1 MSDDDVR
8 PGALPVGP
16 LPETPDLHGAYPRLS
31 EPQLAELDR
40 LGIRRATQQG
50 EILFREGEP
59 SATFYVLLAG
69 QAAVLTGYPDDPR
82 LIRVHGPGRF
92 LGELSVLTGQVEFV
106 TTVINVEG
114 EVLAVD
120 VPQLR
125 DLVGRDP
132 EFGELV
138 LRACLIRRS
147 LLITE
152 GAGLYIVGSRF
163 APDTHR
169 LRAFVARNRLPHRFL
184 DIEQDAYAQQL
195 LQQLHVPAENL
206 PVVILRGKDVLYN
219 PTNAELAERV
229 GLGARRPPDELC
241 DLVVVGAGPAGLAA
255 TVYGASEG
263 LTTVVVDGVA
273 IGGQAAT
280 SSRIENYLGFPAGI
294 SGSELAERA
303 ALQAEKFGARLT
315 VPGQAIALH
324 RDDSCYRVQLDGG
337 DGLSARSVVLAMGAK
352 YRRLDVARID
362 EFEMTSV
369 YYAAT
374 KFEARECAHDP
385 VVVVGG
391 GNSAG
396 QAATFLAQHSPRVY
410 LLMLHDDLERD
421 MSHYLAE
428 RVRANARIEVRGNST
443 VCELI
448 GTDHLE
454 AVLVRNTRTGATS
467 RLDARAVFVFIG
479 VAPHTRWLPGGI
491 ALDGDGFVL
500 TGERVPSP
508 EPDGRS
514 LFLETSW
521 PGVFAAGDVRSGS
534 IKRVASAVGEGAM
547 AVRLVHE
554 RLP

>member
-1 MSDDDVR
+1 MSDDVVR
-8 PGALPVGP
+8 PGVLPRGL

-31 EPQLAELDR
+31 DPQLEALEP
-40 LGIRRATQQG
+40 LGVRRATKHG
-50 EILFREGEP
+50 EILFREGER
-59 SATFYVLLAG
+59 SSTFYVLLAG
-69 QAAVLTGYPDDPR
+69 QAVVLTGYPHDPR
-82 LIRVHGPGRF
+82 LIRAHGPGRF
-92 LGELSVLTGQVEFV
+92 LGELSLLTGQVEFV
-106 TTVINVEG
+106 TTAINVQG
-114 EVLAVD
+114 EVLALD
-120 VPQLR
+120 AQQLR

-138 LRACLIRRS
+138 LRAYLIRRS
-147 LLITE
+147 LLITD
-152 GAGLYIVGSRF
+152 GAGLHIVGSRS

-184 DIEQDAYAQQL
+184 DVEQDAYAERL
-195 LQQLHVPAENL
+195 LQQLHVPPEDL
-206 PVVILRGKDVLYN
+206 PVVIVRDEEVLRN
-219 PTNAELAERV
+219 PTNAALAERV
-229 GLGARRPPDELC
+229 GLRARHPPDDLC

-263 LTTVVVDGVA
+263 LTTVVLDGVA

-315 VPGQAIALH
+315 VPGEAIALY
-324 RDDSCYRVQLDGG
+324 RDQYYRVLMDDGV
-337 DGLSARSVVLAMGAK
+337 GLSARSVVLAMGAK

-362 EFEMTSV
+362 DFEMTSV

-374 KFEARECAHDP
+374 RFEARECSNDS

-396 QAATFLAQHSPRVY
+396 QAAIFLAQHSPRVY
-410 LLMLHDDLERD
+410 LLILHDDLGRD
-421 MSHYLAE
+421 MSRYLVE
-428 RVRANARIEVRGNST
+428 QVRSNARIEVVRNST
-443 VCELI
+443 VYELI
-448 GTDHLE
+448 GTEALE
-454 AVLVRNTRTGATS
+454 AVLVQNTRTGDIR

-479 VAPHTRWLPGGI
+479 VEPCTRWLPGGI

-500 TGERVPSP
+500 TGERVP
-508 EPDGRS
+508 RS
-514 LFLETSW
+514 DSRVRPLFLETSW
-521 PGVFAAGDVRSGS
+521 PGVFAVGDVRSGS

>member
-1 MSDDDVR
+1 MSDDVVR
-8 PGALPVGP
+8 PGVLPRGL

-31 EPQLAELDR
+31 DPQLEALEP
-40 LGIRRATQQG
+40 LGVRRATKHG
-50 EILFREGEP
+50 EILFREGER
-59 SATFYVLLAG
+59 SSIFYVLLAG
-69 QAAVLTGYPDDPR
+69 QAVVLTGYPHDPR
-82 LIRVHGPGRF
+82 LIRAHGPGRF
-92 LGELSVLTGQVEFV
+92 LGELSLLTGQVEFV
-106 TTVINVEG
+106 TTAINVQG
-114 EVLAVD
+114 EVLALD
-120 VPQLR
+120 AQQLR

-138 LRACLIRRS
+138 LRAYLIRRS
-147 LLITE
+147 LLITD
-152 GAGLYIVGSRF
+152 GAGLHIVGSRS

-184 DIEQDAYAQQL
+184 DVEQDAYAERL
-195 LQQLHVPAENL
+195 LQQLHVPPEDL
-206 PVVILRGKDVLYN
+206 PVVIVRDEEVLRN
-219 PTNAELAERV
+219 PTNAALAERV
-229 GLGARRPPDELC
+229 GLRARHPPDDLC

-263 LTTVVVDGVA
+263 LTTVVLDGVA

-315 VPGQAIALH
+315 VPGEAIALY
-324 RDDSCYRVQLDGG
+324 RDQYYRVLMDDGV
-337 DGLSARSVVLAMGAK
+337 GLSARSVVLAMGAK

-362 EFEMTSV
+362 DFEMTSV

-374 KFEARECAHDP
+374 RFEARECSNDS

-396 QAATFLAQHSPRVY
+396 QAANFLAQHSPRVY
-410 LLMLHDDLERD
+410 LLILHDDLGRD
-421 MSHYLAE
+421 MSRYLVE
-428 RVRANARIEVRGNST
+428 QVRSNARIEVVRNST
-443 VCELI
+443 VYELI
-448 GTDHLE
+448 GTEALE
-454 AVLVRNTRTGATS
+454 AVLVQNTRTGDIR

-479 VAPHTRWLPGGI
+479 VEPCTRWLPGGI

-500 TGERVPSP
+500 TGERVP
-508 EPDGRS
+508 RS
-514 LFLETSW
+514 DSRVRPLFLETSW
-521 PGVFAAGDVRSGS
+521 PGVFAVGDVRSGS